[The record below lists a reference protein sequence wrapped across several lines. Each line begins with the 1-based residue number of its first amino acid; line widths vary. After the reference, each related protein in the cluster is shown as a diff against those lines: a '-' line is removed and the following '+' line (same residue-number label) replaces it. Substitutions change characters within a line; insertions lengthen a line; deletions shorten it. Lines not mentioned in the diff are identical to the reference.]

1 MVCYA
6 FEVNAISVN
15 FTKESG
21 INERNEVD
29 VGSAVISEDEE
40 LLENDTNNIYDGN
53 NIADYEDLVILFEG
67 DIEIPLA
74 TLRKYYEINET
85 IEKELMLMRIG
96 SNEYHMS
103 KRAATSDEDKLWT
116 SKVVPYVIS
125 SAFTST
131 ERAMIMD
138 AMDTWSEATCISF
151 VQRESE
157 SDYIHFVQGDRCSS
171 YIGRIGGQQYIWLH
185 DSCSSHR
192 TVLHEIGHALGLW
205 HEQSRPDRDSYVTYH
220 EENVI
225 VRRRH
230 NFMKKKDKQ
239 VDYQGTEY
247 DYGSVMHY
255 HERAFVRPDCTDCR
269 TITINNNAAYERQG
283 RPRLGSEDRI
293 SSTDITQVKRLYRCS
308 GRGECGLLVL
318 NIRYGKNLQDID
330 IVAGDPDPYVEVKAI
345 TSNGVEY
352 TKKTLPKQGTQNPTW
367 NEQLVFSI
375 KEWQFF
381 RIRVWDNDL
390 FFDDPMGMSETV
402 PLHYVASFTT
412 RYRTYCTNTDCDRY
426 ISYSYRLV
434 PKFTDCTLRVKVR
447 YARNLSDTDPILN
460 NPDPYV
466 VVEAFT
472 SDTSS
477 TSRRTSVKRGTTNPT
492 WNEVLCMSGR
502 EFARLIKVQVFDD
515 DDICYDDEM
524 STAEYIDLLQY
535 SQSDIRHC
543 VTSDCSAY
551 LILDIEIIPILNQ
564 RTLEVTVM
572 YGRNI
577 PDRDALPGTGESDP
591 YVRVTAYK
599 CDGERKIETTTK
611 IGDKDPDWNE
621 TLNFG
626 QDIWTKFVVSVWD
639 ADFVFD
645 DRLSDDYTV
654 SILTTGSISSSFTV
668 YTNDGGY
675 VELSYTYR

>member
-6 FEVNAISVN
+6 KAIPVNITKQTNEIIGEYELMLQNNTYFYEVNHVTN
-15 FTKESG
+15 YG
-21 INERNEVD
+21 GD
-29 VGSAVISEDEE
+29 V
-40 LLENDTNNIYDGN
+40 
-53 NIADYEDLVILFEG
+53 VILFEG
-67 DIEIPLA
+67 DIEISLE
-74 TLRKYYEINET
+74 TLRKYYDINET
-85 IEKELMLMRIG
+85 IEKELMLIRIG
-96 SNEYHMS
+96 SSTHHIGR
-103 KRAATSDEDKLWT
+103 RAATSDEDKLWT
-116 SKVVPYVIS
+116 RNVVPFVIS

-131 ERAMIMD
+131 DRDMIMN
-138 AMDTWSEATCISF
+138 AMDTWLEATCISF

-157 SDYIHFVQGDRCSS
+157 SDYIHFVQDDWCRSPV
-171 YIGRIGGQQYIWLH
+171 GRIGGQQYIRLH
-185 DSCSSHR
+185 DDCSSHH

-205 HEQSRPDRDSYVTYH
+205 HEQSRSDRDSYVTIH
-220 EENVI
+220 EENI
-225 VRRRH
+225 INRRLDP
-230 NFMKKKDKQ
+230 FMKRSDKE
-239 VDYQGTEY
+239 VDYQGTEC

-255 HERAFVRPDCTDCR
+255 RERAFVRPDCTDCR
-269 TITINNNAAYERQG
+269 TITINNNAAYARQG
-283 RPRLGSEDRI
+283 RPRLGSEHRL
-293 SSTDITQVKRLYRCS
+293 SSTDVTQVKRLYRCS
-308 GRGECGLLVL
+308 GRGECGLLIL
-318 NIRYGKNLQDID
+318 DIRYGRNLEDTD
-330 IVAGDPDPYVEVKAI
+330 SWLSGDPDPYVEIKAI
-345 TSNGVEY
+345 TSNGDRY
-352 TKKTLPKQGTQNPTW
+352 IKKTSHKQGTRNPTW
-367 NEQLVFSI
+367 NEKLVFSI

-551 LILDIEIIPILNQ
+551 LILDIEIKPILNQ

-577 PDRDALPGTGESDP
+577 PDRDRLCGTGESDP

-621 TLNFG
+621 TLIFG

>member
-6 FEVNAISVN
+6 KAIPVNITKQTNEIIGEYELMLQNNTYFYEVNHVTN
-15 FTKESG
+15 YG
-21 INERNEVD
+21 GD
-29 VGSAVISEDEE
+29 V
-40 LLENDTNNIYDGN
+40 
-53 NIADYEDLVILFEG
+53 VILFEG
-67 DIEIPLA
+67 DIEISLA
-74 TLRKYYEINET
+74 TLRKYYDINET

-96 SNEYHMS
+96 SSTHHIG

-116 SKVVPYVIS
+116 RNVVPYVIS

-131 ERAMIMD
+131 ERAMIMG
-138 AMDTWSEATCISF
+138 AMETWSEATCISF

-171 YIGRIGGQQYIWLH
+171 HIGRLGGEQYIRLH
-185 DSCSSHR
+185 DSCSYYHV
-192 TVLHEIGHALGLW
+192 VLHEIGHALGLW
-205 HEQSRPDRDSYVTYH
+205 HEQSRPDRDSYVTIHY
-220 EENVI
+220 ENI
-225 VRRRH
+225 IPGKHR
-230 NFMKKKDKQ
+230 NFMKMKDKE

-247 DYGSVMHY
+247 DYWSIMHY
-255 HERAFVRPDCTDCR
+255 FETAFVRPDCFDCR
-269 TITINNNAAYERQG
+269 TITVNNNAAYERQG
-283 RPRLGSEDRI
+283 RPSLGSEYRI

-318 NIRYGKNLQDID
+318 DIQYGRNLEDTD
-330 IVAGDPDPYVEVKAI
+330 TGWFEGNHPDPYVEVKAI

-352 TKKTLPKQGTQNPTW
+352 IKKSSHKRGTQNPTW
-367 NEQLVFSI
+367 NEKLVFGI

-390 FFDDPMGMSETV
+390 FVDDPMGMSETV
-402 PLHYVASFTT
+402 PLQYVASFTT
-412 RYRTYCTNTDCDRY
+412 EYRTYCTNTDCDRY

-434 PKFTDCTLRVKVR
+434 PKSTGTLRVCVR
-447 YARNLSDTDPILN
+447 YARNLPDTDPILN

-477 TSRRTSVKRGTTNPT
+477 TSQRTSVKRGTTNPT

-502 EFARLIKVQVFDD
+502 EFARLIKVQVFDND
-515 DDICYDDEM
+515 VGYDDEM

-577 PDRDALPGTGESDP
+577 PDRDELPDTGGSDP

-599 CDGERKIETTTK
+599 CGGKAEEETAIK
-611 IGDKDPDWNE
+611 REDEDPDWNE
-621 TLNFG
+621 TFNFG
-626 QDIWTKFVVSVWD
+626 RDFWAKFVVSVWD
-639 ADFVFD
+639 RDYVFD
-645 DRLSDDYTV
+645 DRLSSDKRV
-654 SILTTGSISSSFTV
+654 NLPTTDSVSSSFTV
-668 YTNDGGY
+668 YTNGGGY
-675 VELSYTYR
+675 VKLSYSYQ